1 MKIFTPPFYSRKI
14 NFLLLGGLILFL
26 SCQSDPIVYNP
37 AGGYEYQKKSFQ
49 LNKDASE
56 TVQGDLHTGM
66 SPILY
71 SGILSNGD
79 MVSTL
84 IRLLPEVLDSHE
96 VCSAH
101 SISKVNIS
109 LSSITQLADEDTN
122 FLIQKDSIQIQL
134 ISLNEIWD
142 EDIVLDPTKLSTIT
156 NTINTTPT
164 ISDSLIEIKNQSID
178 VQLYD
183 HDSDIIQRWCET
195 QEELGIVISYIST
208 DSTYLEFYSSNGYE
222 VGLGP
227 RLSLEYSI
235 EEETSKSH
243 TRYLIKDVSW
253 SEQVENINGPYY
265 VDDSLSGYWGTFYA
279 MSLDWDSPI
288 ITNPPLAYDSVQNS
302 EIVSAGQNSPLFTID
317 LELNPDIDINSISFS
332 ILNAVAFMSES
343 DPEGDNWNEDTK
355 PDSTEGDH
363 TYNVG
368 ELFNDYGIDNCP
380 DEMET
385 GNGECADFEEGS
397 TFNSV
402 GTEGNKQRDWTDYDG
417 DGKWDINEGEMWGDW
432 GFDWCPDSLEDGNGG
447 CLMEPDIELGYDPN
461 GDNID
466 PTGDDWHEINNPD
479 GTEDNQ
485 QWDLGEPFY
494 DWGSDGL
501 PESLIGYIDEMEGN
515 DTFDAGEPFD
525 DTGSDG
531 LYNINELGYDIN
543 RTEGNGNFDGKG
555 EYYDCGEDNCCDSKA
570 DEGLC
575 EDVGDDNYNID
586 PNKDNWNDCGSDN
599 ICPGSDVYT
608 NPDLDETEGNNEW
621 DINEGTEKNHLLNW
635 TDANDENGVW
645 NEGEGEE
652 WFDWGLDGIQD
663 SLEAFHVSSV
673 IPIERYDNS
682 YIFDLDEKILQP
694 APDLKTDTVSLW
706 ISEIRKVDYDSLNI
720 EISVQSNKALKGLQ
734 FQLYHTPFTKLNTT
748 LETYTRSITEHGED
762 KLFEDFTLLPKSEY
776 DPLML
781 DTTLQIN
788 YANDV
793 AAFLDFDSLNLFL
806 ENKEYIFS
814 HQYSNLVFYIDAA
827 NTDIHEDGMW
837 VYLTHSN
844 DSGEEQT
851 LSNPIAVTSSSD
863 SVEISMG
870 HILRA
875 YQSGSLSS
883 YNGFK
888 LKADD
893 ILYNYSKLSI
903 KNNPRIDVMYSQ

>member
-1 MKIFTPPFYSRKI
+1 M
-14 NFLLLGGLILFL
+14 

-49 LNKDASE
+49 LNKDASK

-66 SPILY
+66 SPRLY
-71 SGILSNGD
+71 SGILLNGD
-79 MVSTL
+79 RVSTL

-96 VCSAH
+96 VCSAD

-109 LSSITQLADEDTN
+109 LFSITQLADEDTI

-164 ISDSLIEIKNQSID
+164 ISNSLIEIKNQSID
-178 VQLYD
+178 VQIYD
-183 HDSDIIQRWCET
+183 HDSDIIQHWCET
-195 QEELGIVISYIST
+195 QEELGIVVSYIPT
-208 DSTYLEFYSSNGYE
+208 DTTYLEFYSSNGSE

-243 TRYLIKDVSW
+243 ARYLIKDVSW
-253 SEQVENINGPYY
+253 GEQVENINGPYY

-317 LELNPDIDINSISFS
+317 LELNPEIINDIDSISFS

-343 DPEGDNWNEDTK
+343 DPKGDNFDT
-355 PDSTEGDH
+355 DSTGTENNGQLDWTDDNDNGQWNIGEG
-363 TYNVG
+363 
-368 ELFNDYGIDNCP
+368 EEWFDYGEDNCP
-380 DEMET
+380 DIWET
-385 GNGECADFEEGS
+385 GNADDPCDS
-397 TFNSV
+397 TSTLSIFNAI
-402 GTEGNKQRDWTDYDG
+402 GTEVNEQLDWTDANEN
-417 DGKWDINEGEMWGDW
+417 KLWDEGEGEEWFDW
-432 GFDWCPDSLEDGNGG
+432 GSDWCPDSLESGDGFCIANLVPCN
-447 CLMEPDIELGYDPN
+447 CLDYSGEDLGYDPN
-461 GDNID
+461 SDNAD
-466 PTGDDWHEINNPD
+466 PVGDDWHEINNPD
-479 GTEDNQ
+479 STEGNYK
-485 QWDLGEPFY
+485 WDPGEPFY
-494 DWGSDGL
+494 DWGLDGL
-501 PESLIGYIDEMEGN
+501 PMSIVGYSDAFEGDSLLHWTDNNSNGAWDPGEGERW
-515 DTFDAGEPFD
+515 F
-525 DTGSDG
+525 DTGTDG
-531 LYNINELGYDIN
+531 KYNEDEVENYENY
-543 RTEGNGNFDGKG
+543 TEGNFVFNTG
-555 EYYDCGEDNCCDSKA
+555 ERYFDCGEDNICNDA
-570 DEGLC
+570 E
-575 EDVGDDNYNID
+575 GDDETDDYNID
-586 PNKDNWNDCGSDN
+586 PNGDNWSA
-599 ICPGSDVYT
+599 
-608 NPDLDETEGNNEW
+608 
-621 DINEGTEKNHLLNW
+621 INSTGTEVNDQLDW
-635 TDANDENGVW
+635 TDANENKLW
-645 NEGEGEE
+645 DEGEGEE

-682 YIFDLDEKILQP
+682 YIFDLDEEILQP
-694 APDLKTDTVSLW
+694 TPDLETDTVSLW
-706 ISEIRKVDYDSLNI
+706 ISEIRKVDENSLNI
-720 EISVQSNKALKGLQ
+720 EVSVQSNKALKGLQ
-734 FQLYHTPFTKLNTT
+734 FQLYHTPFTKLDTT
-748 LETYTRSITEHGED
+748 LETYTRSIAQIGED

-814 HQYSNLVFYIDAA
+814 HQYSNLVFYIDAT

-837 VYLTHSN
+837 VYLTHSS
-844 DSGEEQT
+844 DLGDDGSILGYPT
-851 LSNPIAVTSSSD
+851 YVPSSSD

-870 HILRA
+870 QILRA
-875 YQSGSLSS
+875 YQSGSLGS

-888 LKADD
+888 LKAND

-903 KNNPRIDVMYSQ
+903 KNNPRIDVIFSQ